1 MNENTLNLYSERGIM
16 NALIFS
22 IWKDKEKVT
31 EFLREFGLKEKMNFE
46 DVVGYHFYPEYS
58 LSDFGDT
65 DLVIIVNYNDG
76 AKDAIF
82 IEAKVKTFDSSW
94 KIKNEKKKFRKA
106 ISKNASKESKS
117 DLFYQ
122 LRLKNMLF
130 KNKNRQESEQN
141 KNFAVEDKYYSN
153 GRRRKGEE
161 RLRKIGKNGIV
172 LKLFEELKKC
182 TNAYFLSIVPDNI
195 DKAQNLDIFQ
205 FDEEHEVPENIVFIS
220 WGAIE
225 DYYKEKQT
233 KSEQMQKD
241 YALIIDTFENNRVGN
256 KSQIYEREERGK

>member
-94 KIKNEKKKFRKA
+94 KIKNEKKKFR
-106 ISKNASKESKS
+106 
-117 DLFYQ
+117 
-122 LRLKNMLF
+122 
-130 KNKNRQESEQN
+130 
-141 KNFAVEDKYYSN
+141 
-153 GRRRKGEE
+153 
-161 RLRKIGKNGIV
+161 
-172 LKLFEELKKC
+172 
-182 TNAYFLSIVPDNI
+182 
-195 DKAQNLDIFQ
+195 
-205 FDEEHEVPENIVFIS
+205 
-220 WGAIE
+220 
-225 DYYKEKQT
+225 
-233 KSEQMQKD
+233 
-241 YALIIDTFENNRVGN
+241 
-256 KSQIYEREERGK
+256 